1 MMQFWTMK
9 VIAMAGNFS
18 ELRALKVVA
27 EVQSNV
33 AVFRISGRISQWS
46 ESNVEAFETKVNEII
61 QQGITDLDIYL
72 NTEGGSVL
80 VANEIVNQMK
90 KFTGTIRGKGGAI
103 VASAGTYIAVHC
115 HTFVMA
121 KNGLFMI
128 HKPMTY
134 FEGNEDQVE
143 SDLKLLKN
151 LTADYKAQ
159 YSKKTGISEE
169 DIEALWSKGD
179 YWMNAVEA
187 KAKRFVDSI
196 EGEETITEET
206 TALLKAC
213 GAPNIPKITNSTK
226 TMEINPI
233 DIGLSADAT
242 SEQVQAKLKDLRE
255 KSAEADRF
263 KREQRQKDDQ
273 EKSKKVKDK
282 LDAALLAKK
291 IKADQYSKWQA
302 LLENDFESNSELLDS
317 IPGVEAIS
325 KSITGDNSSHEDRAK
340 WTYAD
345 WRDKDPEG
353 LNNMRTEKEAEFTKL
368 MDSYYK

>member
-1 MMQFWTMK
+1 MQFWGMK
-9 VIAMAGNFS
+9 MVAVVGNS
-18 ELRALKVVA
+18 SGQRALKVIA
-27 EVQSNV
+27 EVQANV
-33 AVFRISGRISQWS
+33 AVFKISGRISQWS
-46 ESNVEAFETKVNEII
+46 ESNVEAFEAKVDEII
-61 QQGITDLDIYL
+61 KQGVTDLDIYL

-90 KFTGTIRGKGGAI
+90 RFTGTIRGRGGAI
-103 VASAGTYIAVHC
+103 VASSGTYIAVQC
-115 HTFVMA
+115 HSFTMA

-143 SDLKLLKN
+143 ADLKLLKN

-159 YSKKTGISEE
+159 YSKKTGISEIE
-169 DIEALWSKGD
+169 IEALWSKGD
-179 YWMNAVEA
+179 YWMNAYEA
-187 KAKRFVDSI
+187 KSKKFVDSI

-213 GAPNIPKITNSTK
+213 GAPNIPKITNSKK
-226 TMEINPI
+226 TMEINPT
-233 DIGLSADAT
+233 DIGLPADAS

-263 KREQRQKDDQ
+263 KREQKQKDDQ
-273 EKSKKVKDK
+273 EKSTKVKAK
-282 LDAALLAKK
+282 LDAAVLAKK

-302 LLENDFESNSELLDS
+302 LLESDFEGNGELLDS

-325 KSITGDNSSHEDRAK
+325 KSITGAPEGQEDRSK

-345 WRDKDPEG
+345 WIDKDPEG
-353 LNNMRTEKEAEFTKL
+353 LNSMRTEKEAEFNKL
-368 MDSYYK
+368 MDAYYK

>member
-1 MMQFWTMK
+1 MQFWTMK
-9 VIAMAGNFS
+9 VIAMAGNSS

-33 AVFRISGRISQWS
+33 AVFRISGRISQWT

-115 HTFVMA
+115 HSFVMA

-151 LTADYKAQ
+151 LTSDYKAQ
-159 YSKKTGISEE
+159 YSKKTGISEA

-213 GAPNIPKITNSTK
+213 GAPNIPKITNSKK

-242 SEQVQAKLKDLRE
+242 SEQVQAKLKEMRE
-255 KSAEADRF
+255 KSAEADSL
-263 KREQRQKDDQ
+263 KRAQSQKDAADKS
-273 EKSKKVKDK
+273 EKIKTK
-282 LDAALLAKK
+282 LDTAL
-291 IKADQYSKWQA
+291 KAGKFKAEQYSKWQA
-302 LLENDFESNSELLDS
+302 LLENDFESNSELLDG
-317 IPGVEAIS
+317 IPEVSAIS
-325 KSITGDNSSHEDRAK
+325 KQLGKSENDHDDRSK

-353 LNNMRTEKEAEFTKL
+353 LNVMRTEKEAEFSKL